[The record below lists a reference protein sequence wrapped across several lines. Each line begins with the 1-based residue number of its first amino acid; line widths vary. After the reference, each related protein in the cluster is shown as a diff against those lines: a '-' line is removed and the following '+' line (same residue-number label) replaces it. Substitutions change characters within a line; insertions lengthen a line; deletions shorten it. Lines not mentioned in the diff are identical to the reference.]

1 MAALCLAAFAL
12 VMFRWGDGNL
22 GQGCNTQ
29 YNDPTKPY
37 TCDTV
42 FRARATTFTCMT
54 WFALFLAWEMM
65 NLRRSFF
72 RMHPDSKRYFTQWM
86 HDIWRN
92 QVLFWGIMAGFVLAF
107 PILYIPVINHSVFK
121 HSSISWEWGIV
132 FVETVLFFLGIEAW
146 KRCKRVYFRR
156 RAFKAKE
163 GENVSRGERRGLR
176 DFSRYTTMSRSE
188 TQATG
193 NMKIER
199 SMV

>member
-1 MAALCLAAFAL
+1 MAALCLSAFAL

-22 GQGCNTQ
+22 AMGCNTQ

-37 TCDTV
+37 DCDTV

-72 RMHPDSKRYFTQWM
+72 QMQPDSERRFTQWM

-92 QVLFWGIMAGFVLAF
+92 KFLFFGIMTGFVLAF

-132 FVETVLFFLGIEAW
+132 FVETVLFFLGIESW
-146 KRCKRVYFRR
+146 KWCKRVYFRR
-156 RAFKAKE
+156 QARKAE
-163 GENVSRGERRGLR
+163 AAGEQPGGERRGLR
-176 DFSRYTTMSRSE
+176 DFSRYTTMDRSD
-188 TQATG
+188 TQASD
-193 NMKIER
+193 MKVER